1 VELLSACS
9 DYIFK
14 RIFADERNIGCLKS
28 FLRAVLGFRE
38 SDFQGIQIIDPFL
51 QKESAEDKLAVL
63 DVKVKTGDGRVV
75 DIEVQ
80 LWNVPDM
87 RSRIT
92 YYLSNMITEQ
102 LGAGGQYGDLR
113 RAISIVVVDFPL
125 VHESESHHTVFQMRE
140 RAEGFPFN
148 DLMEINVLDLT
159 KIPANQNNDLINW
172 MKFLKAEREEEF
184 EMLAQTNPAINQAY
198 AVLREL
204 SEDEATRLRYEARL
218 KAQRDEWSRMAG
230 ARLEGRESRQAE
242 LVRGMANEG
251 IARSLIAKIADLT
264 EAEVGT
270 LLRGA

>member
-1 VELLSACS
+1 MELLSACS

-14 RIFADERNIGCLKS
+14 RIFADERNVGCLKS

-184 EMLAQTNPAINQAY
+184 EMLARTNPAINQAY

-230 ARLEGRESRQAE
+230 ARLEGRAEGRAE
-242 LVRGMANEG
+242 LVRNMANEG
-251 IARSLIAKIADLT
+251 IPYPLIAKIAGLT